1 MQQANSA
8 KVEKVSKGVIKITF
22 PPGTKA
28 EILESVPMREL
39 LAALEGKSGLGNQST
54 FPLNAPVPI

>member
-1 MQQANSA
+1 MQSSDVA

-22 PPGTKA
+22 PANTNGD
-28 EILESVPMREL
+28 ILSEVPVAQL
-39 LAALEGKSGLGNQST
+39 LTVLEGKSGLGSQSA

>member
-1 MQQANSA
+1 MQQADSA

-28 EILESVPMREL
+28 EILEEVPLQEL
-39 LAALEGKSGLGNQST
+39 LDALAGKSGLGSQST